1 MSPCVWAP
9 QPGNT
14 CFKWRSLSR
23 TKRRLPLPCNLE
35 VQKSCELQGES
46 EHQKKQDANKK
57 SKRWRK
63 VRKARKVLSWLACEM
78 QHFEPSR
85 EKFFRKKELG
95 DSVVKQSQL
104 LWKHYGHVKASI
116 KNSSWKSDDY
126 SNSAYQIQIW
136 MLDFCKYLLDFSSSS
151 SGSCSSKCRDFT
163 QCFQAFTP
171 YAYLNGKLHSEFSEL
186 SSWDWYSDT
195 AFLFTPCQWRT
206 VVNVW
211 QLLTAASQNLGRTRE
226 LPAKLPSFSVKK
238 YKLHSAGGRFCVKH
252 PSEDT
257 VYLSSQIFLIHVAN
271 WFLMQNI
278 FWKWNFCIAYIILDN
293 KHMMV
298 PNNSVHLQD
307 FFVWTCRKLKLLQIM
322 SEGQLLGSAEL
333 IYGKASTGLQLKHI
347 QQGICR

>member
-1 MSPCVWAP
+1 M
-9 QPGNT
+9 
-14 CFKWRSLSR
+14 
-23 TKRRLPLPCNLE
+23 
-35 VQKSCELQGES
+35 
-46 EHQKKQDANKK
+46 
-57 SKRWRK
+57 
-63 VRKARKVLSWLACEM
+63 
-78 QHFEPSR
+78 
-85 EKFFRKKELG
+85 
-95 DSVVKQSQL
+95 VKQSQL

-116 KNSSWKSDDY
+116 ENSSWKSDDY

-151 SGSCSSKCRDFT
+151 SGSCSSECRDFT

-238 YKLHSAGGRFCVKH
+238 HKLHSAGGRFCVKH

-257 VYLSSQIFLIHVAN
+257 VYLSSQIFLILISNSSCKLVPNAEY
-271 WFLMQNI
+271 FLEMEFLYCLYHIRQQTH
-278 FWKWNFCIAYIILDN
+278 D
-293 KHMMV
+293 V

-333 IYGKASTGLQLKHI
+333 IYGKASTGLQLKHV

>member
-1 MSPCVWAP
+1 MEISIQDKEKVAPPLQFRSPEKLWTPRWVRASGKNRM
-9 QPGNT
+9 QTKNQNGGVKSEKPGRCCPGLPVRCSILNQVG
-14 CFKWRSLSR
+14 KNSL
-23 TKRRLPLPCNLE
+23 
-35 VQKSCELQGES
+35 G
-46 EHQKKQDANKK
+46 
-57 SKRWRK
+57 
-63 VRKARKVLSWLACEM
+63 
-78 QHFEPSR
+78 
-85 EKFFRKKELG
+85 KKELG

-116 KNSSWKSDDY
+116 KNCSWKSDDY

-136 MLDFCKYLLDFSSSS
+136 MLDFWKYLLDFSSSS

-163 QCFQAFTP
+163 QCFHAFTP

-238 YKLHSAGGRFCVKH
+238 HKLHSAGGRFCVKH

-257 VYLSSQIFLIHVAN
+257 VYLSSQIFLIHLAN

-293 KHMMV
+293 THMMY
-298 PNNSVHLQD
+298 
-307 FFVWTCRKLKLLQIM
+307 QIIQCIYRI
-322 SEGQLLGSAEL
+322 SSCEHAGS
-333 IYGKASTGLQLKHI
+333 
-347 QQGICR
+347 